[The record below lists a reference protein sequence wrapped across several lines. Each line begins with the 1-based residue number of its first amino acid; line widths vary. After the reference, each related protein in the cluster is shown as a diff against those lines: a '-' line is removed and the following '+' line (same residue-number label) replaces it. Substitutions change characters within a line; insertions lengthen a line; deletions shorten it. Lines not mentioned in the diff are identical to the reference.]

1 MLKAGKATSVKLRT
15 MRVCS
20 ALPIVGIFA
29 LNPFFFWF
37 LVFGCTKPPFFF
49 LSLLHWKRMS

>member
-29 LNPFFFWF
+29 LNPFFFGFWF
-37 LVFGCTKPPFFF
+37 LVVQSHHFFF

>member
-29 LNPFFFWF
+29 LNPFFFGFWF
-37 LVFGCTKPPFFF
+37 LVVQSHHFFF
-49 LSLLHWKRMS
+49 FRYYIGRE